1 MNNMTITNGS
11 ENEWLYSAKTILTLH
26 YNDDIDDDAA
36 LRMLQHEI
44 DRERESYRKKIF
56 AEGKK
61 EGVREATFNIKKKD
75 FEEERK
81 KNNK

>member
-1 MNNMTITNGS
+1 MTITNCL
-11 ENEWLYSAKTILTLH
+11 EIDDEWLYSAKTILTLH

-44 DRERESYRKKIF
+44 DRERENYRKKIF

-61 EGVREATFNIKKKD
+61 EGVREATFNIGKKK
-75 FEEERK
+75 FEKERK
-81 KNNK
+81 NDNK